1 MTPLIFSSA
10 SSQRLLR
17 LYRHHK
23 VKVIYFTFNLEG
35 KHQGALKRTD
45 SDEMNIKGH
54 LLKLQEVMRVSSDH
68 PLFSLLTQ
76 RQLNDVMAHRVVQ
89 SINVQDD
96 SLGLLVAGAQEEL
109 GFAAGADGLVGWLG
123 LGAVGCLQELVDL
136 RRQQLRLTRGGGPE
150 DTRQDFLQYTYNQSM
165 FVSPLIVYCI
175 FTNLEIFNKCFTT
188 GVPQGSVLGPLNIT
202 FLIFM
207 KTTLS
212 VCKLCPTS
220 C

>member
-1 MTPLIFSSA
+1 MKKTPGLFSRRQRA
-10 SSQRLLR
+10 SQTQDCWDLM
-17 LYRHHK
+17 
-23 VKVIYFTFNLEG
+23 
-35 KHQGALKRTD
+35 QGTLSVEK
-45 SDEMNIKGH
+45 M
-54 LLKLQEVMRVSSDH
+54 EVDTEHREDRCAERMWVETGPAEQQILSGPS
-68 PLFSLLTQ
+68 LFSLLTQ

-89 SINVQDD
+89 SINVEDD

-136 RRQQLRLTRGGGPE
+136 RRQQLCLTRGGGPE